1 LCRAF
6 KIWNV
11 NEVGRKMSSKL
22 LTEWMSYF
30 QLENDERLEAE
41 LKAKATAGEKE
52 MRAKRGRK

>member
-1 LCRAF
+1 
-6 KIWNV
+6 V

-30 QLENDERLEAE
+30 QIENDERLEAE

-52 MRAKRGRK
+52 MRVKRGKK